1 MGETHYDK
9 RRKIKALSYKTDMK
23 FDIEK
28 TVQYKYIRYRFKKE
42 CLKNKDLERLS
53 QEDKYRICVEAAKKT
68 RSFTL
73 IYIPIYLVTMLFFIL
88 GFIMNSE
95 YRNNALVVWYHGI
108 LESVVPLINGDWGSS
123 WNEKKGTVLII
134 FVKLI
139 PILII
144 NASPLFIPILI
155 MANRILKDKIKL
167 SGV

>member
-1 MGETHYDK
+1 
-9 RRKIKALSYKTDMK
+9 
-23 FDIEK
+23 
-28 TVQYKYIRYRFKKE
+28 
-42 CLKNKDLERLS
+42 
-53 QEDKYRICVEAAKKT
+53 
-68 RSFTL
+68 
-73 IYIPIYLVTMLFFIL
+73 
-88 GFIMNSE
+88 MNSE